1 MQDRLLE
8 EVKLQRIDFI
18 LKKVAFSSCDDEEKS
33 MAIEWLVELT
43 GDLMSKLRECK
54 TTNSLS
60 NSH

>member
-43 GDLMSKLRECK
+43 GELMSKLRECE

-60 NSH
+60 NTH

>member
-18 LKKVAFSSCDDEEKS
+18 LKKVAFSTCDDEEKS

-43 GDLMSKLRECK
+43 GELMSKIRECE
-54 TTNSLS
+54 TTISLS

>member
-33 MAIEWLVELT
+33 MAIDWLLELT
-43 GDLMSKLRECK
+43 GELMSKVRERDCIG
-54 TTNSLS
+54 
-60 NSH
+60 SH